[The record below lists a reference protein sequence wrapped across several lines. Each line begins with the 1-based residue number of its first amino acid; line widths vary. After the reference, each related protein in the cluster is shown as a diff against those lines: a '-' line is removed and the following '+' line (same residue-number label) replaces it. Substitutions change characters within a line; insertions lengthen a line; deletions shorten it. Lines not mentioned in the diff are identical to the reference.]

1 MVGRPWR
8 MGSYRKLPI
17 GIIIITMM
25 MGVLRFINSSY
36 QERRIKK
43 DQTTPHD
50 LKLDSDICSALKHNI
65 DATCKGL
72 HKKGKGAVT
81 QQKTFSPTEFTKLV
95 ATLLDMPK
103 DGYTHFTK
111 GYMSLAEQFG
121 GRVSDYI
128 KFRRR

>member
-1 MVGRPWR
+1 
-8 MGSYRKLPI
+8 
-17 GIIIITMM
+17 MM
-25 MGVLRFINSSY
+25 MGVLRFINNSY
-36 QERRIKK
+36 QEKRIKK
-43 DQTTPHD
+43 DQTTGRLPMI

-65 DATCKGL
+65 DATCKEL

-95 ATLLDMPK
+95 ATLQDMPK

-111 GYMSLAEQFG
+111 GYMSLAAQFG